1 MKAVNHLLIL
11 RKPRGLEVI
20 NGEARKRIEELEAEL
35 KRRDEEMEKLRK
47 EVKELSVLLAPMALT
62 INYLAKVGG
71 VELRGLLGAMSD
83 ETDKVLRRIVQRRI
97 ERGELSEEEAK
108 KIIEAFGAPSK
119 TKKRKRKTQKTKS

>member
-1 MKAVNHLLIL
+1 
-11 RKPRGLEVI
+11 
-20 NGEARKRIEELEAEL
+20 L
-35 KRRDEEMEKLRK
+35 KRRDRELERLRK
-47 EVKELSVLLAPMALT
+47 DVKELSVLLAPMALT

-108 KIIEAFGAPSK
+108 KIIEAFGAPTK
-119 TKKRKRKTQKTKS
+119 TKRKRKAKTES